1 MVDVKEA
8 NIIINGVELTFSQ
21 SMTVRVALNSLVLTL
36 KAEGLGRDELGQAIC
51 KNYLRNSAEVLKLI
65 HKDIT

>member
-8 NIIINGVELTFSQ
+8 NIIINGVELTFAQ
-21 SMTVRVALNSLVLTL
+21 SMTVRVAMNSFVLTL
-36 KAEGLGRDELGQAIC
+36 KSDGFGRDELGIAIRD
-51 KNYLRNSAEVLKLI
+51 NYLRNSAEVLKLI